1 MKKKVQFDYY
11 KVYHIVNNQKV
22 ELDLSNLFETMNGCN
37 PTRTTRNYKGENAR
51 IQTLTFDDDKKIWE
65 IQLLRLRETVPPG
78 IAYEEG
84 GYEPIRLESNE
95 FVGEFA
101 SALYDTKTKTFVL
114 HRNRNSLTP
123 SGLEKYFSQ
132 LAEISSIEFV
142 PMVDNKDMN
151 EYLGNKIFKKFSIGV
166 YITPSGLEKYFSQLA
181 EISSIEFVPMVDNK
195 DMNEYLGN
203 KIFKKFSIGVYS
215 KDFLEESRVD
225 NKNDYALIDTLKNS
239 NPFGSRYTKL
249 EFSCGRGG
257 KNERLYA
264 NEIVKNA
271 LFAKGKKSVSSLKAT
286 VQSPLDA
293 EVEEIDLLLNRIK
306 DICEFDVSKEN
317 PLTHERVYPILL
329 NNYLERRMNFI

>member
-166 YITPSGLEKYFSQLA
+166 Y
-181 EISSIEFVPMVDNK
+181 N
-195 DMNEYLGN
+195 
-203 KIFKKFSIGVYS
+203 

-225 NKNDYALIDTLKNS
+225 NKNDYALIDTIKNS

-257 KNERLYA
+257 RNERLYA
-264 NEIVKNA
+264 DEIVKNA

-293 EVEEIDLLLNRIK
+293 KVEEIDLLLNRIK

>member
-166 YITPSGLEKYFSQLA
+166 Y
-181 EISSIEFVPMVDNK
+181 
-195 DMNEYLGN
+195 
-203 KIFKKFSIGVYS
+203 S

-264 NEIVKNA
+264 DEIVKNA

>member
-114 HRNRNSLTP
+114 HRNRNSL
-123 SGLEKYFSQ
+123 
-132 LAEISSIEFV
+132 
-142 PMVDNKDMN
+142 
-151 EYLGNKIFKKFSIGV
+151 
-166 YITPSGLEKYFSQLA
+166 TPSGLEKYFSQLA